1 MAKEF
6 DGKVGF
12 VVENYGDSAL
22 AKRFGVTRYPA
33 IFIDEVLV
41 ATPKD
46 FGWYGKGE
54 GEGGGRY
61 APLKSASS
69 HERFRTDLRKMIELI
84 LAGRTDQAR
93 AVAPAGE
100 ASEPASLPTLALKAL
115 DGAILTPET
124 LAGKVVAVEIWATW
138 CPPCRASLTR
148 LGELRKRLGEKLVV
162 VPVAIE
168 SDEAN
173 VRKLASELA
182 LPFHWTMG
190 TPELVRALGDVSAV
204 PTLLL
209 FDHKGRAAGS
219 YFGAPPGLHEEVE
232 AKVRTL
238 LEAAS

>member
-1 MAKEF
+1 M
-6 DGKVGF
+6 
-12 VVENYGDSAL
+12 VENYGDSAL

-33 IFIDEVLV
+33 IFVDEVLV

-54 GEGGGRY
+54 GEDGGRY
-61 APLKSASS
+61 APLKSAES
-69 HERFRTDLRKMIELI
+69 HERFRADLRKMIELI

-93 AVAPAGE
+93 AIAPAGGSE
-100 ASEPASLPTLALKAL
+100 EPARLPSLELTAL
-115 DGAILTPET
+115 DGTRLGPEA

-138 CPPCRASLTR
+138 CPPCRGSLTR
-148 LGELRKRLGEKLVV
+148 LGELKKRFGDHLVV

-173 VRKLASELA
+173 VRKLAQELA

-190 TPELVRALGDVSAV
+190 TPVLVRALGDVSAV

-209 FDHKGRAAGS
+209 FDQKGRAAGS
-219 YFGAPPGLHEEVE
+219 YFGAPPGLHEEVAARVAALVGE
-232 AKVRTL
+232 AG
-238 LEAAS
+238 